1 MLTDDSDLSEIDIKP
16 ALLILPLDACDT
28 EGLELFSRLDPDRT
42 KKGYPRIVAVL
53 DGKPN
58 EGVKQLLQAYGAHL
72 FEQDKGTEAL
82 IRDIDRLVTRLPTV
96 D

>member
-1 MLTDDSDLSEIDIKP
+1 
-16 ALLILPLDACDT
+16 
-28 EGLELFSRLDPDRT
+28 
-42 KKGYPRIVAVL
+42 PRIVAVL